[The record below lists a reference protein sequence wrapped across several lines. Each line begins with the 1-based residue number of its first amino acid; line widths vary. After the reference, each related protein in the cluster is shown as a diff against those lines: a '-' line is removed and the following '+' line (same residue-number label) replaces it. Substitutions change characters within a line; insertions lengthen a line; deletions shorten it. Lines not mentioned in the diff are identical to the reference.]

1 MNNWILRR
9 LVEYIIR
16 RKKICNMK
24 MQVDRGDKKDK
35 MFIKERK
42 KKF

>member
-24 MQVDRGDKKDK
+24 MQVDRRDKKDK